1 MLTSL
6 PPGEVLAPG
15 GAVQRRA
22 PRRAELRSLVS
33 SVWTTVVPADAG
45 TLRVLPDAA
54 IDLVFADGRLVV
66 AGPDTV
72 ACLET
77 LPAGRPVLG
86 FQLRP
91 GAVAGALGLPAS
103 AVRDQR
109 VDVRDL
115 WGADGRDL
123 VDAMAEAATV
133 GAAADRLEG
142 FLVRRTA
149 GFAPDRLAGAIV
161 AQLRTGRR
169 VDPDALGL
177 GDRQLRRR
185 CVASFGYGL
194 RTLGRIVRFQS
205 TVELLG
211 GRPTMPLSD
220 AAAALGYVDQA
231 HLTHE
236 VGAFSSLTPRALR
249 AEMSG

>member
-1 MLTSL
+1 M
-6 PPGEVLAPG
+6 
-15 GAVQRRA
+15 
-22 PRRAELRSLVS
+22 
-33 SVWTTVVPADAG
+33 VPADAG

-91 GAVAGALGLPAS
+91 GAVAGALGVPAS
-103 AVRDQR
+103 ALRDQR
-109 VDVRDL
+109 VDVSDL

-123 VDAMAEAATV
+123 ADAMAEA
-133 GAAADRLEG
+133 GAAGPAAERLER
-142 FLVRRTA
+142 FLVRRTS
-149 GFAPDRLAGAIV
+149 GFAPDGLAGAILT
-161 AQLRTGRR
+161 QLRAGRG
-169 VDPDALGL
+169 VATDALGL

-185 CVASFGYGL
+185 CVASFGYGM
-194 RTLGRIVRFQS
+194 RTLARIVRFQS
-205 TVELLG
+205 AVELLAD
-211 GRPTMPLSD
+211 RPAVPLSD
-220 AAAALGYVDQA
+220 AAAALGYVDQS

-236 VGAFSSLTPRALR
+236 IGAFSSLTPRALR
-249 AEMSG
+249 AAMSG